1 MIKNVN
7 FVRVEDVCTLTTTI
21 MANLQFILVS
31 QRFDTNI
38 YSKFYSDTN
47 KADTWKS
54 VPVSHDKNY
63 ETGWPT
69 RALTSQQTK
78 ATSGPRSASPCRW
91 RTHAKGSI
99 KPKRSIKWS
108 QKLVRYLFMNS
119 WIPSLLSNGWT
130 CFEIKPKI
138 EI

>member
-1 MIKNVN
+1 
-7 FVRVEDVCTLTTTI
+7 
-21 MANLQFILVS
+21 MANLQFILAG

-69 RALTSQQTK
+69 RALTFAADESHFRAALCITLSLPD
-78 ATSGPRSASPCRW
+78 AR
-91 RTHAKGSI
+91 KG
-99 KPKRSIKWS
+99 KH
-108 QKLVRYLFMNS
+108 
-119 WIPSLLSNGWT
+119 
-130 CFEIKPKI
+130 
-138 EI
+138 